1 MQNRWHFRNFKSLFC
16 ASLYKLKSNR
26 NMGKGYEWAIKPPK
40 KKENANI
47 NRYEKVI
54 NFSNNQRNTYY
65 NSNYFHP

>member
-1 MQNRWHFRNFKSLFC
+1 
-16 ASLYKLKSNR
+16 
-26 NMGKGYEWAIKPPK
+26 MGKGYEWASKPPK